1 MSEGKKKM
9 SNRVFRA
16 IMIPII
22 VVLFAL
28 ILGVTIAMHSFSK
41 VMNFWFGAGET
52 VITPAE
58 GTEDWNTDYYGK
70 NSGSK
75 EKASENA
82 AKVSGQLQ
90 DEGTVLLKTRATRF
104 RSISRKSVRK
114 R

>member
-58 GTEDWNTDYYGK
+58 GT
-70 NSGSK
+70 
-75 EKASENA
+75 
-82 AKVSGQLQ
+82 
-90 DEGTVLLKTRATRF
+90 
-104 RSISRKSVRK
+104 
-114 R
+114 